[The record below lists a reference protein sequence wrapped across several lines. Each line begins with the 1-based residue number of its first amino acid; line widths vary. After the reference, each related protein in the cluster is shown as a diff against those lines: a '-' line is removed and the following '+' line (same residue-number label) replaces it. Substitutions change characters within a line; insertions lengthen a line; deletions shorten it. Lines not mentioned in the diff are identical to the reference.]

1 MGDDQKFWVGIA
13 SAFIIPTLAYVYMQG
28 MTAQSINQLVES
40 VNKYQETADSLNT
53 NIHDVSNLAS
63 VNKLY
68 ITKMNNDLEK
78 LSIELDDQNRRIT
91 IIESKNQKG

>member
-1 MGDDQKFWVGIA
+1 MVDDQKFWVGIA

-53 NIHDVSNLAS
+53 KIHDVSNLAG